1 MLLNLR
7 QFRGNAHG
15 LKNFTEVQRWGSTP
29 CSRASTAVAVKS
41 NISHASSSSG
51 IYRDAKDGKNKK
63 RKGTSTQ
70 EKSNGKGVNVRNER
84 SSKNSIN
91 ARRNHGLKA
100 ITSHNPLLFSIERFI
115 ASRPSNSQ
123 LDSFIHRRLSSP
135 QYLQQYTHAA
145 SRAALLEQ
153 LVQLLLSKRCYVQ
166 AAGVYNRMRDWEGY
180 VPASGR
186 SGGEGW
192 KTEVMMLGMAL
203 AMSEKTLADPATEID
218 QTISTLSIIFRHTLS
233 DNLLLALVHLLSELG
248 TENALIERVI
258 WVYIGCR
265 EQTSSHSEPYIP
277 PLSMVSLLA
286 GILTKQGKVREALE
300 FVERCDDLNGTDSQ
314 YLHIMARSH
323 PYNTIVASLSSFTAH
338 ESTEVIDLVLTI
350 MASRDIP
357 SDRSLIN
364 ILLRDQADRAGG
376 RRTSSSLSSSA
387 DTSADS
393 DQTPTS
399 IVDDASEIGQ
409 IWNSIS
415 GNSEGTEIDH
425 RKRGK
430 LRKKEQK
437 QAFEK
442 AFTLYGTLCQAH
454 DAQESRGVIPTVFVG
469 TGNEIESYKPSF
481 RPDFFTFRTLWDLLV
496 RRPGWRFSSSPL
508 PTSDIT
514 DARKANEDIIE
525 DEYGFDLTIGSDEFD
540 GDEFP
545 SDESSDVDDNA
556 SPPVAP
562 VLPPRK
568 LFHDMMR
575 YHFSHLINI
584 PTSLQKP
591 KQHKQSDPSIGDAL
605 DVKATAQ
612 SQFLLNTALLTFLNR
627 SPSCGGADYAAA
639 MVVLKC
645 FRVHLDRSMESS
657 PSSMGL
663 ALMETQEEI
672 EGKGSVDLVAEGGTT
687 TAELTSLPQIP
698 QIPVPLRT
706 YRILLRHLLQSVTS
720 DLRLA
725 LRQGTGKGSYWARWV
740 LSIGAGDFRQF
751 RWLLS
756 SAPPRQMRADQEHH
770 GVGKKVNTNKT
781 KRPTEKIIGRILKI
795 SSIPVLNETPLDPS
809 SLQHSTEPRASAIN
823 PHHDCFHRDFYYFN
837 KRDPLI
843 SVVSS
848 TSSALSALSALY
860 VPTCAQISRTVPLP
874 SLMYYYPDD
883 EPSRSH
889 GVKGIQNKR
898 SLHNYLKTRS
908 LNPVP
913 LEIMIKRAW
922 VASNY
927 SNYTD
932 YPDSPN
938 HLEYL
943 REDAKETE
951 EQDGE
956 YDGETRRLER
966 LLRIFGMEVDKAWKE
981 MIPSVIQKRE
991 TCVLDGDIVHRST
1004 DCVHA
1009 RC

>member
-15 LKNFTEVQRWGSTP
+15 LKNTFEGQRWGSTP
-29 CSRASTAVAVKS
+29 CSRASTAAAVKS
-41 NISHASSSSG
+41 NISHASSSNG
-51 IYRDAKDGKNKK
+51 IHRDAKDEKNKK
-63 RKGTSTQ
+63 RKGTTSQ
-70 EKSNGKGVNVRNER
+70 EKSNGKGVDVRSEW
-84 SSKNSIN
+84 SSKNYIN
-91 ARRNHGLKA
+91 ARRNHGLKS
-100 ITSHNPLLFSIERFI
+100 IPSHNPLLFSIERFI
-115 ASRPSNSQ
+115 ASQPSNSQ

-192 KTEVMMLGMAL
+192 KTEAMMLGMAL
-203 AMSEKTLADPATEID
+203 AMSEKTLADPATEIG
-218 QTISTLSIIFRHTLS
+218 QTISSLSIIFRHTSS
-233 DNLLLALVHLLSELG
+233 DHLLLALVHLLSELG
-248 TENALIERVI
+248 TGNALIERVI

-277 PLSMVSLLA
+277 PLSIVSLLA
-286 GILTKQGKVREALE
+286 GILTKQGKVPEALE
-300 FVERCDDLNGTDSQ
+300 FVARCDDLNSTDSQ
-314 YLHIMARSH
+314 YLHVMARSH
-323 PYNTIVASLSSFTAH
+323 PYNTILASLSSFTAH

-364 ILLRDQADRAGG
+364 ILLRDQADRAGDH
-376 RRTSSSLSSSA
+376 RTSSNSSSSA
-387 DTSADS
+387 NTSADS
-393 DQTPTS
+393 GQTPTS
-399 IVDDASEIGQ
+399 TVDDASEIGQ

-415 GNSEGTEIDH
+415 GHSSDTEIN
-425 RKRGK
+425 RRERGK
-430 LRKKEQK
+430 LRKTEQK

-454 DAQESRGVIPTVFVG
+454 DAQESQGIFPTVSV
-469 TGNEIESYKPSF
+469 GNESARNETESYKPSF

-508 PTSDIT
+508 PTSGAT

-545 SDESSDVDDNA
+545 SDEPSDVNDNA

-575 YHFSHLINI
+575 YHFSHLIKVS
-584 PTSLQKP
+584 TSSLQKP
-591 KQHKQSDPSIGDAL
+591 KQRNNQSNPSNGDAL

-627 SPSCGGADYAAA
+627 SPSGGGADYAAA

-645 FRVHLDRSMESS
+645 FGVHSYG
-657 PSSMGL
+657 SMGL
-663 ALMETQEEI
+663 VLMETQEEI
-672 EGKGSVDLVAEGGTT
+672 EGEGRAQTLVAEGGTT
-687 TAELTSLPQIP
+687 AAELTSLPRIP

-706 YRILLRHLLQSVTS
+706 YRIILRHLTQSVTS

-756 SAPPRQMRADQEHH
+756 SAASRRMQADQVHD
-770 GVGKKVNTNKT
+770 GVGKKGNTDKT

-795 SSIPVLNETPLDPS
+795 SSIPVSNATPLDPF
-809 SLQHSTEPRASAIN
+809 SLQHSTELRAATTN
-823 PHHDCFHRDFYYFN
+823 PHHHSFHRDFYYFN

-843 SVVSS
+843 SGLSS
-848 TSSALSALSALY
+848 TPSALSALSALY
-860 VPTCAQISRTVPLP
+860 VPTYAQISRTAPLP
-874 SLMYYYPDD
+874 ALMYYHSD
-883 EPSRSH
+883 EPSRPH
-889 GVKGIQNKR
+889 GVKGVKNKQ
-898 SLHNYLKTRS
+898 SLHNRLQSRS
-908 LNPVP
+908 LNPAP

-938 HLEYL
+938 HSEYL
-943 REDAKETE
+943 REDGKETE

-956 YDGETRRLER
+956 YEGETRRLEL
-966 LLRIFGMEVDKAWKE
+966 LLRIFDTEVDKARRE
-981 MIPSVIQKRE
+981 MI
-991 TCVLDGDIVHRST
+991 CL
-1004 DCVHA
+1004 
-1009 RC
+1009 